1 MDYELFYELGIALGL
16 GLLVGLQRE
25 RSGSEIA
32 GIRTFPII
40 TMLGAFAG
48 LLAEYWENAWVVA
61 ATAMG
66 LALLIFS
73 ANYMR
78 THQDEKQ
85 DSGQTTEVAA
95 LFMFILGAYVVVGH
109 RPLAVAA
116 GALIAVLLHLK
127 GFLNNFADRLGS
139 KDVRAIMQFAAISLI
154 VLPVLP
160 DETYGPFSVLNPR
173 EVWMMVVLIVGLSLT
188 AYFVYKWAG
197 TSVGTITGGLLG
209 GLISSTATTVTYARR
224 TEGNENA
231 GRLAAFVIAV
241 ATAVAFVR
249 VITEVAIVIPQ
260 HLGVIAPPLVAL
272 FLFMSVLCVGLYFFR
287 NDKDDDEIPEP
298 GNPAQLKSALV
309 FGALYAVI
317 IFAVA
322 VAKEYFGQNGLYV
335 VSIIS
340 GLTDVDAITLSLS
353 NTIAGGGLQPETGW
367 QLILIASLSNMVF
380 KGGMAIVLGS
390 RQLGWYVGAIFLVT
404 IVAGIL
410 ILWLWPEGWVVSSF
424 SPPSGGGE

>member
-1 MDYELFYELGIALGL
+1 MNYELFYELAIALGL

-40 TMLGAFAG
+40 TLLGAFAG
-48 LLAEYWENAWVVA
+48 LLSEHWESAWVLA
-61 ATAMG
+61 FTSLG
-66 LALLIFS
+66 LSLLIFS

-78 THQDEKQ
+78 THQDEDS

-95 LFMFILGAYVVVGH
+95 LFMFLLGAYVVVGH
-109 RPLAVAA
+109 RPLAIAA

-127 GFLNNFADRLGS
+127 GFLNDFADRLGK

-160 DETYGPFSVLNPR
+160 NETYGPFSVLNPR
-173 EVWMMVVLIVGLSLT
+173 EIWTMVVLIVGLSLT
-188 AYFVYKWAG
+188 AYFIYKWAG
-197 TSVGTITGGLLG
+197 ASVGTITGGLLG

-224 TEGNENA
+224 TKGNENA

-260 HLGVIAPPLVAL
+260 HLGAIAPPLIAL
-272 FLFMSVLCVGLYFFR
+272 CLFMTLLCIGLYFFR
-287 NDKDDDEIPEP
+287 NDNNDDEIPEP

-309 FGALYAVI
+309 FGALYAII

-322 VAKEYFGQNGLYV
+322 AAKEYFGQSGLYI

-353 NTIAGGGLQPETGW
+353 NTIAGGGLSPEMGW
-367 QLILIASLSNMVF
+367 KLILIASLSNMVF
-380 KGGMAIVLGS
+380 KGGMAVALGS
-390 RQLGWYVGAIFLVT
+390 RQLAWYVGVIFAIT
-404 IVAGIL
+404 IAAGLL
-410 ILWLWPEGWVVSSF
+410 IVWLWPEGWVVNTLSATD
-424 SPPSGGGE
+424 